1 MDDGADPNAT
11 AGRPPTRRSRSAWR
25 TAAGPFIPGGSEPS
39 HESLG
44 EPSSRFRRRL
54 PALPW
59 RALFTGEI
67 LRATSEAIFGSGS
80 QASSSTA
87 PPSDHPG
94 AQRTRSGTRGR
105 RSRRRRSMTIQHVEH
120 PSEVGSSELEITN
133 LPRVEEGLKAPSSSD
148 SPGFHSDHSGVGGDV
163 TGTRIRQ
170 SVLYSNR
177 PRRPRPRPVPSPS
190 QEHSSEV
197 SNSELDVA
205 APDFP
210 ALEGL
215 SLSDPQLVTPQTYEE
230 TDDDDDAY
238 IHGGG
243 AAPHEPIEFGIG
255 TFGPQTLR
263 YSAARR
269 PQFKWSEGIK
279 ERGQGM
285 FEELAA
291 DTSEVLSENDSSC
304 SPKSNEKY
312 PTKDSDYD
320 TEEELRLIREY
331 RAAANT
337 CTSFKQAFDELLAEQ
352 HAARAEL
359 AAKRGTEPPLPLQAE
374 LLPVDQESQSVQ
386 AQQQSCSAAA
396 QPHHGTA
403 SRKPRCEASNTEL
416 IENAEKWMC
425 EEGLDCQFTELC
437 HQCFN
442 VENYNKIFHHY
453 NFKARIKKPNSVGWL
468 DALYF
473 AEVKQMFGRKFYFC
487 CRLEPN
493 ENGHCYACKSQ
504 SVEELQHP
512 ATGGYETGLPNV
524 GFGLWYE

>member
-1 MDDGADPNAT
+1 
-11 AGRPPTRRSRSAWR
+11 
-25 TAAGPFIPGGSEPS
+25 
-39 HESLG
+39 
-44 EPSSRFRRRL
+44 
-54 PALPW
+54 
-59 RALFTGEI
+59 
-67 LRATSEAIFGSGS
+67 
-80 QASSSTA
+80 
-87 PPSDHPG
+87 
-94 AQRTRSGTRGR
+94 
-105 RSRRRRSMTIQHVEH
+105 
-120 PSEVGSSELEITN
+120 
-133 LPRVEEGLKAPSSSD
+133 
-148 SPGFHSDHSGVGGDV
+148 
-163 TGTRIRQ
+163 
-170 SVLYSNR
+170 
-177 PRRPRPRPVPSPS
+177 
-190 QEHSSEV
+190 
-197 SNSELDVA
+197 
-205 APDFP
+205 
-210 ALEGL
+210 
-215 SLSDPQLVTPQTYEE
+215 
-230 TDDDDDAY
+230 
-238 IHGGG
+238 
-243 AAPHEPIEFGIG
+243 
-255 TFGPQTLR
+255 
-263 YSAARR
+263 
-269 PQFKWSEGIK
+269 
-279 ERGQGM
+279 
-285 FEELAA
+285 
-291 DTSEVLSENDSSC
+291 
-304 SPKSNEKY
+304 
-312 PTKDSDYD
+312 

-396 QPHHGTA
+396 QPHH
-403 SRKPRCEASNTEL
+403 ASNTEL

-425 EEGLDCQFTELC
+425 EEVKMGLDCQFTELC

-524 GFGLWYE
+524 GFGL